1 MLPFPGTVRTTSLA
15 VSRPNFWFVID
26 EILRLI
32 IGVYCKLVMISN
44 ILCGVIQIVL
54 SAIVLKVLP
63 IWNPN
68 FVLEIEQALGANA
81 DSSANFFTYWNADIL
96 QNQFTSFLSFA
107 ISNARIDYIR
117 AKIKRLQREQITEQF
132 EILFA
137 EETFQIEDFMEN
149 ESVSQAIR
157 RIHEKERYVFL
168 SRVVEEKKFKEIAH
182 ALNMS
187 EKGVAAIYYRTV
199 KKLRDMLEGGE

>member
-1 MLPFPGTVRTTSLA
+1 MFTKNDG
-15 VSRPNFWFVID
+15 
-26 EILRLI
+26 
-32 IGVYCKLVMISN
+32 
-44 ILCGVIQIVL
+44 
-54 SAIVLKVLP
+54 
-63 IWNPN
+63 
-68 FVLEIEQALGANA
+68 
-81 DSSANFFTYWNADIL
+81 SSEHDIL

-107 ISNARIDYIR
+107 VSNDRIDYIR
-117 AKIKRLQREQITEQF
+117 AKIKRLQREQVTEQY

-137 EETFQIEDFMEN
+137 EAAFQIEDFTDN
-149 ESVSQAIR
+149 EAISQAIR

>member
-1 MLPFPGTVRTTSLA
+1 MFNKNDG
-15 VSRPNFWFVID
+15 
-26 EILRLI
+26 
-32 IGVYCKLVMISN
+32 SN
-44 ILCGVIQIVL
+44 
-54 SAIVLKVLP
+54 
-63 IWNPN
+63 
-68 FVLEIEQALGANA
+68 EH
-81 DSSANFFTYWNADIL
+81 DIL

-107 ISNARIDYIR
+107 VSNARIDYIR
-117 AKIKRLQREQITEQF
+117 AKIKRLQREQVTEQY

-137 EETFQIEDFMEN
+137 EEAFQIEDFTDN
-149 ESVSQAIR
+149 EAISQAIR

-168 SRVVEEKKFKEIAH
+168 SRVVEEKKFKEIAV

>member
-1 MLPFPGTVRTTSLA
+1 MFNKNDGS
-15 VSRPNFWFVID
+15 
-26 EILRLI
+26 
-32 IGVYCKLVMISN
+32 K
-44 ILCGVIQIVL
+44 
-54 SAIVLKVLP
+54 
-63 IWNPN
+63 
-68 FVLEIEQALGANA
+68 EQ
-81 DSSANFFTYWNADIL
+81 DIL
-96 QNQFTSFLSFA
+96 QNQNTSLLSFA
-107 ISNARIDYIR
+107 NSNDRIDYIR

-137 EETFQIEDFMEN
+137 KETFQIEDFMEN

-187 EKGVAAIYYRTV
+187 EKGVATIYYRTV